1 MVKPEEFLSAD
12 EKKEVAQAI
21 ALAERNTSSEIRVFI
36 EKKCKEDPVK
46 RAVAVFRQLE
56 MQRTMFHTGVLIY
69 IASADQS
76 VAIIGDQGIHEKVP
90 ENFWDDEVAL
100 LKGFFAEGKFA
111 EGIIAAV
118 AACGVQLHKHFPMD
132 GSNPDEL
139 SNQVVI
145 GET

>member
-21 ALAERNTSSEIRVFI
+21 ALAERNTSGEIRVFI

-46 RAVAVFRQLE
+46 RAIAVFRQLE

-90 ENFWDDEVAL
+90 ANFWDDEVAL

-111 EGIIAAV
+111 EGIVAVV
-118 AACGVQLHKHFPMD
+118 AACGAQLHKHFPMD

-139 SNQVVI
+139 SNEVVI
-145 GET
+145 GA